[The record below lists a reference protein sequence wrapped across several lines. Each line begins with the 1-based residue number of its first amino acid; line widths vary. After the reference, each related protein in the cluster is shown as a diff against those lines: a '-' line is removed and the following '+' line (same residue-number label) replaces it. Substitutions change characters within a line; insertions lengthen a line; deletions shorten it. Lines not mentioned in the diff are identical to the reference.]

1 MLKKPQGFF
10 LLVLLMIKPSTDLY
24 NVQNPGINKGAL
36 MVLEI
41 QTESQKRI
49 LGWREWVAL
58 PDLAIPHIK
67 AKVDTGAKT
76 SALHAYYVER
86 FERDGAPWVRFGVHP
101 LQASIGLAIECEAPV
116 KDVRRVTDS
125 GGHAEMRPVIETAL
139 AIDGQVRVIELTLT
153 DRETMMFRM
162 LLGRSALKR
171 RFVVDSGKSFLLGGN
186 KSRPALNDLEQA

>member
-1 MLKKPQGFF
+1 
-10 LLVLLMIKPSTDLY
+10 VA
-24 NVQNPGINKGAL
+24 NVQAEG
-36 MVLEI
+36 
-41 QTESQKRI
+41 QKAV

-76 SALHAYYVER
+76 SALHAFYVQP
-86 FERDGAPWVRFGVHP
+86 FERDGEPWVRFGVHP
-101 LQASIGLAIECEAPV
+101 LQGSTEHMVECEAPV

-139 AIDGQVRVIELTLT
+139 VVQGEPRVIELTLT
-153 DRETMMFRM
+153 DRENMMFRM

-186 KSRPALNDLEQA
+186 KSQPVLV

>member
-1 MLKKPQGFF
+1 
-10 LLVLLMIKPSTDLY
+10 VA
-24 NVQNPGINKGAL
+24 NVQ
-36 MVLEI
+36 
-41 QTESQKRI
+41 TEGQKAV

-76 SALHAYYVER
+76 SALHAFYVQP

-101 LQASIGLAIECEAPV
+101 LQGSTAQIVECEAPV

-139 AIDGQVRVIELTLT
+139 VVQGEPRVIELTLT
-153 DRETMMFRM
+153 DRENMMFRM

-186 KSRPALNDLEQA
+186 KSQPVLV

>member
-1 MLKKPQGFF
+1 MAD
-10 LLVLLMIKPSTDLY
+10 V
-24 NVQNPGINKGAL
+24 
-36 MVLEI
+36 
-41 QTESQKRI
+41 QTEGHKAVI
-49 LGWREWVAL
+49 GWREWVAL

-76 SALHAYYVER
+76 SALHAFYVR
-86 FERDGAPWVRFGVHP
+86 PFERDGAPWVRFGVHP
-101 LQASIGLAIECEAPV
+101 LQSSVGQVIECEAPV

-125 GGHAEMRPVIETAL
+125 GGHAEMRPVIETTMVVQ
-139 AIDGQVRVIELTLT
+139 GQVRVIELTLT

-186 KSRPALNDLEQA
+186 KSQPVLE

>member
-1 MLKKPQGFF
+1 MA
-10 LLVLLMIKPSTDLY
+10 
-24 NVQNPGINKGAL
+24 NVQ
-36 MVLEI
+36 
-41 QTESQKRI
+41 TEGQKAV

-76 SALHAYYVER
+76 SALHAFYVQP

-101 LQASIGLAIECEAPV
+101 LQGSTAQIVECEAPV

-139 AIDGQVRVIELTLT
+139 VVQGEPRVIELTLT
-153 DRETMMFRM
+153 DRENMMFRM

-186 KSRPALNDLEQA
+186 KSQPVLV